1 MSKIRIITVSRE
13 FGSGG
18 HTVAK
23 MIADQLGYT
32 YYDKALVERISRE
45 SGFDESFVRERG
57 EYANA
62 SNSFLFALV
71 SGSQGGFSVSDQI
84 YIAQN
89 NVIKELAEAEPC
101 VIVGRCAD
109 YILRDRTDC
118 LHTFFHAN
126 KEFRAKHIVEK
137 YGERSDSP
145 EKRIKDKDD
154 RRKAYY
160 KHYTGRNWGDVQ
172 NYQIS
177 LDTSV
182 LGFEQCAEI
191 VANAVKSINSQ
202 K

>member
-1 MSKIRIITVSRE
+1 MSKMRIITVSRE

-23 MIADQLGYT
+23 LIADKLGYT
-32 YYDKALVERISRE
+32 CFDKELVERIAQE
-45 SGFDESFVRERG
+45 SGFDEAFVRERG
-57 EYANA
+57 EYASA

-71 SGSQGGFSVSDQI
+71 TGSSGTLSVSDQI

-89 NVIKELAEAEPC
+89 NIIKEIAESEPC

-109 YILRDRTDC
+109 YILRDRDDC
-118 LHTFFHAN
+118 LHTFFHAD
-126 KEFRAKHIVEK
+126 KEFRARHIIEK
-137 YGERSDSP
+137 YGERSESI
-145 EKRIKDKDD
+145 EKRIKEKDD

-172 NYQIS
+172 NYHIS

-191 VANAVKSINSQ
+191 VANAVKNH

>member
-1 MSKIRIITVSRE
+1 MGIRVITISRE

-18 HTVAK
+18 HTVGQL
-23 MIADQLGYT
+23 IAEKLGYA
-32 YYDKALVERISRE
+32 YYDKKLVERIAKE
-45 SGFDESFVRERG
+45 SGFDESFVQERG
-57 EYANA
+57 EYASA
-62 SNSFLFALV
+62 SSSFLFALV
-71 SGSQGGFSVSDQI
+71 TGSSGGLSVSDQI

-89 NVIKELAEAEPC
+89 NVIKELAETEPC

-109 YILRDRTDC
+109 YILRDRDDC
-118 LHTFFHAN
+118 MHVFFHAD
-126 KEFRAKHIVEK
+126 KDFRARHIIEK
-137 YGERSDSP
+137 YGERSESID
-145 EKRIKDKDD
+145 KRIKDKDD

-172 NYQIS
+172 HYHIS

-191 VANAVKSINSQ
+191 VANAVKNY

>member
-18 HTVAK
+18 RTVAK
-23 MIADQLGYT
+23 LIADKLGYT
-32 YYDKALVERISRE
+32 CYDSKLVERIAKE
-45 SGFDESFVRERG
+45 SGFDEEFVRERG

-62 SNSFLFALV
+62 SSSFLFALV
-71 SGSQGGFSVSDQI
+71 TGSNGGLSVSDQI

-89 NVIKELAEAEPC
+89 NIIKELAEAEPC

-109 YILRDRTDC
+109 YILRGRDDC
-118 LHTFFHAN
+118 LHTFFHAD
-126 KEFRAKHIVEK
+126 KEFRANHIVEK
-137 YGERSDSP
+137 YGERSDSID
-145 EKRIKDKDD
+145 KRINDKDD

-172 NYQIS
+172 NYHVS

-191 VANAVKSINSQ
+191 VANAVRNHK
-202 K
+202 